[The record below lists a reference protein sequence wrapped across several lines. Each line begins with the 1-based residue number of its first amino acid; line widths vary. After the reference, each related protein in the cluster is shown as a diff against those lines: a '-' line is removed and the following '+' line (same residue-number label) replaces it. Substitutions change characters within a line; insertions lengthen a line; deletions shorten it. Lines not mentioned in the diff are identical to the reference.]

1 MAFWA
6 QCAITGHGRGNAMG
20 VRIEDV
26 AAAAGVSMKT
36 VSRVLNHEP
45 NVREETRRKVEEAV
59 VRLQYR
65 PNHSAR
71 SLAGQR
77 SYVVTLVYDNP
88 SRNYLMEIQT
98 GVLEACR
105 SRDYNLLL
113 APVSDDKSRCIA
125 EITELVE
132 HSGSDGVVLVP
143 PLTDN
148 LELLAHLDR
157 HRIPAASISPRTNK
171 GRIGVMVDEP
181 AAVRDLM
188 AHLIELGHRRIGH
201 IKGHPDHGACA
212 WRYEGYLAA
221 LEAAGIPFDPK
232 LVVEG
237 EFTFESGVNGARRLL
252 VLKEPPTAIFAANDD
267 MAAGVLRVAGER
279 GLSVPR
285 ELSVCGFDDT
295 PLSRHVYP
303 ALSTV
308 RQPTRDMGR
317 TATLELLNNIRSEGT
332 GRMVSMPYALQLRES
347 IAPPPVATTAP
358 PKQARK
364 VHA

>member
-1 MAFWA
+1 MA
-6 QCAITGHGRGNAMG
+6 

-26 AAAAGVSMKT
+26 AVAAGVSMKT

-45 NVREETRRKVEEAV
+45 NVRDETRRRVEAAV

-77 SYVVTLVYDNP
+77 SYVITLAYDNP
-88 SRNYLMEIQT
+88 SRNYLMEIQS

-105 SRDYNLLL
+105 AQDYNLLL
-113 APVSDDKSRCIA
+113 APISHDQPRCIS
-125 EITELVE
+125 EITELIE

-143 PLTDN
+143 PLTDDMQ
-148 LELLAHLDR
+148 LLAHLSQ
-157 HRIPAASISPRTNK
+157 HNIPFACVSPRMHE
-171 GRIGVMVDEP
+171 GRIGTRVDEP

-188 AHLIELGHRRIGH
+188 AHLIQLGHRRIGH

-212 WRYEGYLAA
+212 WRHAGYLAG
-221 LEAAGIPFDPK
+221 LDAAGIICDPA

-237 EFTFESGVNGARRLL
+237 EFTFESGVIGARRLL
-252 VLKEPPTAIFAANDD
+252 DLEHPPTAIFAANDD

-279 GLSVPR
+279 GLSIPHD
-285 ELSVCGFDDT
+285 LSICGFDDT
-295 PLSRHVYP
+295 PLSRHVFP

-308 RQPTRDMGR
+308 QQPTRDMGR
-317 TATLELLNNIRSEGT
+317 IATLELLSSLRTPGA
-332 GRMVSMPYALQLRES
+332 GQMVQMPYSLQLRES
-347 IAPPPVATTAP
+347 SAIAPIAMSPGTGTEGSSQP
-358 PKQARK
+358 
-364 VHA
+364 